1 MLEYERSEG
10 IDVNKTTDPR
20 GHNICHYWYFL
31 KINFIFQSKVCNC
44 CHNLMQKVMRFNDI
58 AIVFVK
64 GNNFA
69 YMSEDETINLLRNPD
84 LN

>member
-44 CHNLMQKVMRFNDI
+44 CHNLMQKLCVLMILQLFLL
-58 AIVFVK
+58 K
-64 GNNFA
+64 G
-69 YMSEDETINLLRNPD
+69 IILRI
-84 LN
+84 